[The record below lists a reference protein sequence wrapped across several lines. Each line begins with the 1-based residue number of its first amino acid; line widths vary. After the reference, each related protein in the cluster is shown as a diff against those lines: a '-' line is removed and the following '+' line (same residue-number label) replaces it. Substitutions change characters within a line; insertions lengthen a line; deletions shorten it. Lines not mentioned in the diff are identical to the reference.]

1 LLESEADRFGFH
13 DLVRV
18 YAGELVTR
26 EETPQERAKAIR
38 GLMVWYLWSLRA
50 ALLCVMPEYPLFSM
64 VAAGPRHEVPTFDTP
79 ESALA
84 WYEIEAPNI
93 FALAQHA
100 ADLGEHEIAWQLSWF
115 MYSHYYST
123 GQLTEWVT
131 ILTIGLSSSEQLNDP
146 VPQARILMYLSIA
159 KSRMGQ
165 NEVAVQHLER
175 GLSLVRRTDNDEL
188 LAALLA
194 NLGSTLREMK
204 QYEQGI
210 VYAQE
215 AFELAVKLGDNYH
228 KVGALDSLCELYVES
243 NQLEL
248 GLKYGEIGLEAA
260 RANGVALNEANIL
273 VNMAHAHRDLGDTAE
288 AMREYTTA
296 LDLCALLGDRYHE
309 ALSQLGIAEL
319 HRRVFRYDEARE
331 QAQRALDN
339 FVRLDGEEAGVAR
352 TFLATLSADVAS
364 DAR

>member
-1 LLESEADRFGFH
+1 
-13 DLVRV
+13 
-18 YAGELVTR
+18 
-26 EETPQERAKAIR
+26 
-38 GLMVWYLWSLRA
+38 
-50 ALLCVMPEYPLFSM
+50 
-64 VAAGPRHEVPTFDTP
+64 
-79 ESALA
+79 
-84 WYEIEAPNI
+84 
-93 FALAQHA
+93 
-100 ADLGEHEIAWQLSWF
+100 
-115 MYSHYYST
+115 
-123 GQLTEWVT
+123 
-131 ILTIGLSSSEQLNDP
+131 
-146 VPQARILMYLSIA
+146 
-159 KSRMGQ
+159 
-165 NEVAVQHLER
+165 
-175 GLSLVRRTDNDEL
+175 
-188 LAALLA
+188 
-194 NLGSTLREMK
+194 MK